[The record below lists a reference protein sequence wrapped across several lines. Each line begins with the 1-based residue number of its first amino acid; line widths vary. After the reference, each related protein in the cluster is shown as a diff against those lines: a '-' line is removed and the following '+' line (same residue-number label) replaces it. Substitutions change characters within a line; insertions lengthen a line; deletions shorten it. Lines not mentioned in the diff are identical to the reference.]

1 MIGDNIRKALEIKGI
16 TSNELAKK
24 IDVSATYISYLLNN
38 KRNAGIKTLEKIAK
52 VLGCKVSDL
61 FDGKE
66 VSTGGETE
74 EDKDLNSFA
83 QALIKQLLAEKIIS
97 DPENIPSEITDMI
110 IAALKLDIKRGT
122 KHKE

>member
-38 KRNAGIKTLEKIAK
+38 KRNAGVETLEKIAK

-61 FDGKE
+61 FDG
-66 VSTGGETE
+66 GETE
-74 EDKDLNSFA
+74 EDKDLNSVT
-83 QALIKQLLAEKIIS
+83 QALVKQLLAEKIIS
-97 DPENIPSEITDMI
+97 DPENIPSEIIDMI

>member
-1 MIGDNIRKALEIKGI
+1 MIGNNIRKALEIKGI

-38 KRNAGIKTLEKIAK
+38 KRNASVETLEKIAE
-52 VLGCKVSDL
+52 VLGLKVSDL
-61 FDGKE
+61 FGYKE
-66 VSTGGETE
+66 VSNVVTATNE
-74 EDKDLNSFA
+74 EDKDFDSFT
-83 QALIKQLLAEKIIS
+83 QALVKQLLAEKIIS

-122 KHKE
+122 K